1 MVQYIFT
8 PWRNR
13 RELLAVRRQFYPD
26 RHPQQQP
33 SRRQTPGQAQSSSTN
48 TAATAYSTYRA
59 TTVNSL
65 PPPSSSLSLTTAKEQ
80 AVERSHGEKQ
90 EAVARVSM
98 WMQRGGCPHMVES
111 TALLTAAILSDE
123 VNGGPGAGSDDGLAR
138 AARASRA
145 YAVRAAYSAAFS
157 RFVTGLLDS
166 HQDRQRKMSMY
177 DVAKSVGLP
186 ATFVELRH
194 QATHEQ
200 LPSLARLRAAADK
213 ALDWI
218 WEYYW
223 RGLTAGD
230 SDSDEHESDADEDEA
245 DPSGREES
253 GGEAMEGVLGDGDG
267 DGDGENDS
275 PDVTMR
281 EEDGGGSGDGG
292 GGVGDGHKPAQEKEI
307 RTLLEGYLEGNERQ
321 PQEEEEKE
329 EKLKRELG
337 RFDEGLVL
345 MVLDSISDNTRDS
358 KVLRRALVLGRRI
371 LEWKENQEQVSGAD
385 RMEEDGPAGDDSPR
399 TGMDTTEKKATEEGE
414 EEDDKEEVE
423 DEEEDEEENEEEP
436 VEDDRPAW
444 VLYDAET
451 WVPKPIGVV

>member
-26 RHPQQQP
+26 RHPQRQP
-33 SRRQTPGQAQSSSTN
+33 PRRQTPGQAQLSSTN

-59 TTVNSL
+59 TTVNELPPPPL
-65 PPPSSSLSLTTAKEQ
+65 PPPSSSSSSLTTAKQQ
-80 AVERSHGEKQ
+80 AVGRRRSHGEKQ

-123 VNGGPGAGSDDGLAR
+123 VTGGPGAGSDDGL
-138 AARASRA
+138 ARASRA

-230 SDSDEHESDADEDEA
+230 SDSDSDEHESDADEDEA
-245 DPSGREES
+245 DASGREES
-253 GGEAMEGVLGDGDG
+253 GAEAMEGVLGEG
-267 DGDGENDS
+267 DGDGENDG

-281 EEDGGGSGDGG
+281 EEDGCGGSG

-307 RTLLEGYLEGNERQ
+307 RTLLEGYLEGNEKQ
-321 PQEEEEKE
+321 PQEEEEEEE

-345 MVLDSISDNTRDS
+345 MVLDSITDNTRDS

-371 LEWKENQEQVSGAD
+371 LEWKGNQEHVSGAD
-385 RMEEDGPAGDDSPR
+385 RMEEDGPAGDDSSR
-399 TGMDTTEKKATEEGE
+399 TGMDTREKMATEEGE

-423 DEEEDEEENEEEP
+423 DEEED
-436 VEDDRPAW
+436 EDDRPAW

>member
-13 RELLAVRRQFYPD
+13 GELLAVRRQFYPD

-33 SRRQTPGQAQSSSTN
+33 SRRQTAGQGQAQHQSSPSSTN
-48 TAATAYSTYRA
+48 AGAAAHSTYRRA
-59 TTVNSL
+59 AAVNGF
-65 PPPSSSLSLTTAKEQ
+65 PPSPSLAAAQEQ
-80 AVERSHGEKQ
+80 AGGRRHAEQQ

-123 VNGGPGAGSDDGLAR
+123 AKGAGTGPGPGTGSDDDGLAKS
-138 AARASRA
+138 SRA

-200 LPSLARLRAAADK
+200 LPSLPRLRAAADR

-218 WEYYW
+218 WDYYW
-223 RGLTAGD
+223 RGLGPAAGGD
-230 SDSDEHESDADEDEA
+230 DDDERESGADEDRVCR
-245 DPSGREES
+245 DGRETTA
-253 GGEAMEGVLGDGDG
+253 GEAMEGVLGEGDG
-267 DGDGENDS
+267 GADG

-281 EEDGGGSGDGG
+281 GAGG
-292 GGVGDGHKPAQEKEI
+292 GGGGDGLKPAREQEV
-307 RTLLEGYLEGNERQ
+307 RALLERHLLGKERQ
-321 PQEEEEKE
+321 PQEAEEGEEEE
-329 EKLKRELG
+329 RLKRELQ

-371 LEWKENQEQVSGAD
+371 LEWKQDQEDVRGAD
-385 RMEEDGPAGDDSPR
+385 LMEEDGPAGDELSMAV
-399 TGMDTTEKKATEEGE
+399 MDATAKKATEGGDDKEKVEGE
-414 EEDDKEEVE
+414 EEDEV
-423 DEEEDEEENEEEP
+423 EEEDEP
-436 VEDDRPAW
+436 VEDGPGW

-451 WVPKPIGVV
+451 WIPKPIGVV